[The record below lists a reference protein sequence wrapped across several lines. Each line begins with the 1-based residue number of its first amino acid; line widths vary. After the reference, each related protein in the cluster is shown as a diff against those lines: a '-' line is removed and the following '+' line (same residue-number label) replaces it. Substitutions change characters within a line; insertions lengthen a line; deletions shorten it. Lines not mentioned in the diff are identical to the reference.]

1 MTSLAICFNS
11 STNLTYVTPSAAL
24 KMPDNLHVQKIHTQ
38 SHEQHSACYLHR
50 EEKSQTDLNH
60 FAVLTHAHQVRV
72 VLCFYHSGTSETMSD
87 SPYSSTRLAL
97 RFKAHCMGT
106 KTLMNKDM
114 PQISTKHYCAS

>member
-1 MTSLAICFNS
+1 
-11 STNLTYVTPSAAL
+11 
-24 KMPDNLHVQKIHTQ
+24 MPDKLHVQKIHTQ
-38 SHEQHSACYLHR
+38 LQEQHSTCYLHR
-50 EEKSQTDLNH
+50 EEKSQIDLNH

-87 SPYSSTRLAL
+87 SPYSSTRFAL

-114 PQISTKHYCAS
+114 PQISTEHNHAS